1 MSDYAVL
8 DQPHKIYGVGGH
20 ILEGIGT
27 GTIYGTV
34 LDIHKRQVLVNV
46 SVFVVPG
53 LGRNLLSVPASASKG
68 VATIFDRDRPRME
81 VGNAVLPLTPPVT
94 EELYSFKLTLTDGDS
109 AAGVALRAESANL
122 WHRRVGHING
132 RYLDVLRRVPGNG
145 VEFTGELQS
154 CDVCALGKKLSEA
167 SPETREKRR
176 HAALPAC
183 HN

>member
-34 LDIHKRQVLVNV
+34 LDIHKRQVLVHV

-81 VGNAVLPLTPPVT
+81 VEN
-94 EELYSFKLTLTDGDS
+94 
-109 AAGVALRAESANL
+109 
-122 WHRRVGHING
+122 
-132 RYLDVLRRVPGNG
+132 
-145 VEFTGELQS
+145 
-154 CDVCALGKKLSEA
+154 
-167 SPETREKRR
+167 
-176 HAALPAC
+176 AALPAAG
-183 HN
+183 HGGALLFETHPYRR

>member
-46 SVFVVPG
+46 SVLVVPG
-53 LGRNLLSVPASASKG
+53 LGRNLLSLPASASKG
-68 VATIFDRDRPRME
+68 VATISDRDRPRMQ

-94 EELYSFKLTLTDGDS
+94 EEL
-109 AAGVALRAESANL
+109 
-122 WHRRVGHING
+122 
-132 RYLDVLRRVPGNG
+132 
-145 VEFTGELQS
+145 
-154 CDVCALGKKLSEA
+154 
-167 SPETREKRR
+167 
-176 HAALPAC
+176 
-183 HN
+183 